1 MKFIDFFSGI
11 GGFRLGM
18 EMNNHECVGHCEIDK
33 FADKSYRAMHDVKE
47 GEWYAA
53 DIRAVEPGDLPEADC
68 YCGGFPCQAFSVAG
82 KRGGFEDTRGTL
94 FFEVMRLAAVRKP
107 KYLFMENVAGL
118 LSHDGG
124 KTFGTILNTM
134 GELGYWYEYQVLNSK
149 NHGVPQNRERVF
161 IIGHLG
167 GYSGQQ
173 VFPIRQSNEV
183 ASREVDGLQDTR
195 QIAGA
200 LRATDCKGTHN
211 CIRELINKKGNSI
224 TFRDDFNCLD
234 ANYYKGLDEH
244 QARTGVLE
252 VRPVLTPDRLEKRQN
267 GRRMK
272 EPGEEMFTLTAQDKH
287 GVLITDR
294 INVVGNVYGTQSQ
307 AGKLYTTDGL
317 SPTVQGQR
325 VNSQGWMIM
334 EATKKGYA
342 EAHEGDSIN
351 LAVPGSETRR
361 GRVGVANTLDTS
373 CNQGTLVQGRIRRLT
388 PRECFRLQGFP
399 DTYFDRAAAVNSDS
413 QLYKQAGNSVTVNV
427 IYEIARRLT

>member
-18 EMNNHECVGHCEIDK
+18 EMAGNECVGHCEIDK

-47 GEWYAA
+47 GEWYAN

-107 KYLFMENVAGL
+107 EYLFMENVAGL

-124 KTFGTILNTM
+124 KTFGTILNTL
-134 GELGYWYEYQVLNSK
+134 GQLGYWYEYQVLNSK
-149 NHGVPQNRERVF
+149 NYGVPQNRERVF
-161 IIGHLG
+161 VIGHLG
-167 GYSGQQ
+167 GYSGGEI
-173 VFPIRQSNEV
+173 FPIRQSNEV
-183 ASREVDGLQDTR
+183 ATREVDGLQNTR

-200 LRATDCKGTHN
+200 LRATDYKGTHN
-211 CIRELINKKGNSI
+211 CIRELINKTHDSI
-224 TFRDDFNCLD
+224 TLRDDFNCID
-234 ANYYKGLDEH
+234 ANYYKGLDSH
-244 QARTGVLE
+244 RARTGVLE
-252 VRPVLTPDRLEKRQN
+252 VRPVLTPDRSEKRQN

-287 GVLITDR
+287 GVMLRPVRTE
-294 INVVGNVYGTQSQ
+294 YGKEIRKQYE
-307 AGKLYTTDGL
+307 AGEVEESRHNMTKLEPRNDD
-317 SPTVQGQR
+317 
-325 VNSQGWMIM
+325 I
-334 EATKKGYA
+334 
-342 EAHEGDSIN
+342 
-351 LAVPGSETRR
+351 
-361 GRVGVANTLDTS
+361 ANTLTS
-373 CNQGTLVQGRIRRLT
+373 VQKDNLLLQQTRIRRLT
-388 PRECFRLQGFP
+388 PKECFRLQGFP
-399 DTYFDRAAAVNSDS
+399 DEYFNRAAAVNSDS

>member
-47 GEWYAA
+47 GEWFAT
-53 DIRAVEPGDLPEADC
+53 DIRTVEPRDLPDADC

-107 KYLFMENVAGL
+107 KYLFLENVAGL
-118 LSHDGG
+118 LSHNGG

-183 ASREVDGLQDTR
+183 ATREVDGLQDTR

-200 LRATDCKGTHN
+200 LRATDYKGTHN
-211 CIRELINKKGNSI
+211 C
-224 TFRDDFNCLD
+224 
-234 ANYYKGLDEH
+234 
-244 QARTGVLE
+244 
-252 VRPVLTPDRLEKRQN
+252 
-267 GRRMK
+267 
-272 EPGEEMFTLTAQDKH
+272 
-287 GVLITDR
+287 

-351 LAVPGSETRR
+351 LAVPRSETRR
-361 GRVGVANTLDTS
+361 GRVGVGVANTLDTS

-427 IYEIARRLT
+427 IYEIAKRMGAAYE